1 MRHNPDHGIMSELV
15 QGRTVP
21 VDRLEIRLRRRN
33 DDIVMRRDIE
43 RAVSA
48 DAEIDAGRPD
58 QGLDARLN
66 QAQFGRRCDGGDFLG
81 QAIAL
86 SSVEDREALQER
98 NRLSVPASLTG
109 AALFVLGGETV
120 DIDDGCAALA
130 LPDIAAE
137 GKRLAEGEPA
147 LAGETMLDDGAP
159 ENEDIDPRIAPAC
172 GGVLRHGK
180 RRLDRGRAPG
190 LNPGEAAGLQ
200 FVDDLVCDIVVKAR
214 PIRAGAR
221 AAILSG
227 HRGSPRRA
235 PETSSPALN
244 PSRQTRS
251 ALSL

>member
-1 MRHNPDHGIMSELV
+1 MRHNPASGIMSELM
-15 QGRTVP
+15 QRRTVP

-43 RAVSA
+43 GAVSA
-48 DAEIDAGRPD
+48 YAEVDAGRPD
-58 QGLDARLN
+58 QGLDARLD
-66 QAQFGRRCDGGDFLG
+66 QARFGRRCDDGDFFR
-81 QAIAL
+81 QAVAL
-86 SSVEDREALQER
+86 SGVEDREALQER
-98 NRLSVPASLTG
+98 NRLSVLAGLAG
-109 AALFVLGGETV
+109 AALFVLGGETIG
-120 DIDDGCAALA
+120 IDDGGAALA

-159 ENEDIDPRIAPAC
+159 KDEDVYPRIAPAC
-172 GGVLRHGK
+172 GGVLRHGE

-190 LNPGEAAGLQ
+190 LNPREAAGLQ
-200 FVDDLVCDIVVKAR
+200 FADDLVCDIVVKAR